1 MKKIS
6 AIVAAA
12 MTITSVSFASPLA
25 DYTKGKAAID
35 LNPNINSDSTKDNI
49 SGGITYGIG
58 NKFALQYKYADNKN
72 NNYLKLPPPSNAH
85 AQLSAYEMNV
95 LYQIRPN
102 VSAYAGWARE
112 AAKINLMYYAGPD
125 LGNIIYR
132 ERESQ
137 SSFHLGLTGQTKI
150 TENLTGWAS
159 AGAGSN
165 IIGYEVGL
173 GYQIAKNAE
182 CNVIYRYNKYQG
194 FAFSGGDIDVKI
206 EGVGAGITLTF

>member
-6 AIVAAA
+6 AILAAA
-12 MTITSVSFASPLA
+12 MTITSVSFASPLT
-25 DYTKGKAAID
+25 DYTQGKAAID
-35 LNPNINSDSTKDNI
+35 LNPNINSDSTKDNV
-49 SGGITYGIG
+49 SGGITYGVG

-72 NNYLKLPPPSNAH
+72 KNYLRMTPPSNAH

-95 LYQIRPN
+95 LYQINPN
-102 VSAYAGWARE
+102 VSAYAGWAGE
-112 AAKINLMYYAGPD
+112 TAKINLLYYAGPD

-132 ERESQ
+132 ERGSQ
-137 SSFHLGLTGQTKI
+137 SSFHLGLIGQTKF

-159 AGAGSN
+159 AGAGSH

-173 GYQIAKNAE
+173 GYSIAKNAE

-194 FAFSGGDIDVKI
+194 FNLSDGKIDVKI